1 MRLTF
6 SPRFEQFGSVQIHE
20 LERVIE
26 LDSGSATST
35 SCSVAFS
42 RDALIAIESKMVIII
57 MCMDEE
63 YRTIDGVLSGIP
75 HDCLIIL
82 VSNSSRHP
90 VDRYRT
96 EVQLLQS
103 FCEQA
108 DRAAIAVHQKDPGI
122 AKTFSSLGVPELV
135 GDDGLVHNGKGEG
148 MFIGMAVAAL
158 TGREYV
164 GFVDADNFLP
174 GSVLEYCKV
183 YAAGFHM
190 SDSTDAMVR
199 VSWSSKPKQCN
210 GRMMFECKGRSSR
223 VVNEWLNALLQQFS
237 GYGTE
242 CIATGNAGEHAMTL
256 SLGLKL
262 KLASGFAVEPY
273 EYIYLLESLSGSSV
287 VEEKPEPTKKKG
299 QHPPPQQQHPPSPP
313 PSPRVQVHQIK
324 TRNPHLHDNKGDDHV
339 QGMRA
344 QALNMLYHSR
354 ITPAPM
360 KDELRRWMEAENIL
374 LEGQMPAQE
383 RVYPPIGTLDLT
395 RLRGLLNSYAG
406 SLTWL
411 HGDTN
416 VER

>member
-1 MRLTF
+1 MRLTY

-26 LDSGSATST
+26 LDAGSGTST
-35 SCSVAFS
+35 SCSLTVS
-42 RDALIAIESKMVIII
+42 RDALLAIESKMVIII

-63 YRTIDGVLSGIP
+63 FRTIDGVLSGVP

-82 VSNSSRHP
+82 VSNSSRQP
-90 VDRYRT
+90 VDRYQT

-122 AKTFSSLGVPELV
+122 AKTFISLGVPELI
-135 GDDGLVHNGKGEG
+135 GDDDLVHSGKGEG

-164 GFVDADNFLP
+164 GFVDADNYLP

-190 SDSTDAMVR
+190 SDSSDSMVR
-199 VSWSSKPKQCN
+199 VSWSSKPKQSN
-210 GRMMFECKGRSSR
+210 GRMVFECKGRSSR
-223 VVNEWLNALLQQFS
+223 VVNEWLNTLLQQFS

-273 EYIYLLESLSGSSV
+273 EYIYLLESLSGHGASEQSDLA
-287 VEEKPEPTKKKG
+287 KKKS
-299 QHPPPQQQHPPSPP
+299 QQQQQS
-313 PSPRVQVHQIK
+313 PSPRVQVHQIR
-324 TRNPHLHDNKGDDHV
+324 TRNPHLHDNRGTEHV

-344 QALNMLYHSR
+344 QALNMLYHSHL
-354 ITPAPM
+354 TPAPM
-360 KDELRRWMEAENIL
+360 KDDLRSWMETEKIL
-374 LEGQMPAQE
+374 LAGQIPAQE
-383 RVYPPIGTLDLT
+383 RVYPAIGTLDLA
-395 RLRGLLNSYAG
+395 RLRRLLNSYAG

-411 HGDTN
+411 HGETIL
-416 VER
+416 ER